1 LLVRDF
7 SQLRAKRDPTIPC
20 SRNVRFHQALDKAGI
35 RNELGTIPGG
45 KHRGFSDTEITKAY
59 AAIRGFLDKQTII
72 RQPTN

>member
-1 LLVRDF
+1 M
-7 SQLRAKRDPTIPC
+7 SASTKHWTKRESATSSAP
-20 SRNVRFHQALDKAGI
+20 
-35 RNELGTIPGG
+35 IPGG